1 MRDVNRT
8 GVLIVIIMGTIMAG
22 IDSSI
27 VNISLPVMSRQFNC
41 TLDEI
46 EWVITV
52 YMLSFSVLMPLTNW
66 LKNRVGFFNLYLGAI
81 VLFTI
86 GSLLCALSDNLS
98 SLLAARVIQALGG
111 GAMAPTSM
119 AIISYIFPSRVR
131 GSVLGWWGLGN
142 LVGPAIGPTL
152 GGILTEKFGWP
163 SIFYINLPIGILT
176 VYMAFKYLGI
186 LRKQPRIKLPFDL
199 AGFSTLTI
207 FLVCLQY
214 GIAKAERVGITSPQ
228 ILFTLAIAFMA
239 LIAFIII
246 DRRVKTPIID
256 LTLFSN
262 YAFVSCILVTI
273 SRAAALFGGLFLMPF
288 LLQEQ
293 MGFSEGMSGLLILP
307 NSVFMAALMPFAG
320 KWSDKHGSREI
331 SLAGILLLAL
341 SMFLFARLDKGSG
354 MNEVIITMTI
364 RGLGMGLL
372 LAPLNAAT
380 LSSVSPPE
388 VTMASSIST
397 LMQQVGGALG
407 IAMLAII
414 TQGTYN
420 EHILAGLS
428 NMQAHHFALK
438 QGFHI
443 SMVILLITLIPAWF
457 MPRRNVVRTAGEDA
471 HIDT

>member
-1 MRDVNRT
+1 
-8 GVLIVIIMGTIMAG
+8 MGTIMAG

-66 LKNRVGFFNLYLGAI
+66 LKNRIGFFNLYLGAI
-81 VLFTI
+81 IIFTI
-86 GSLLCALSDNLS
+86 GSLLCALSDNLP
-98 SLLAARVIQALGG
+98 SLLAARILQALGG

-131 GSVLGWWGLGN
+131 GTILGWWGLGN

-186 LRKQPRIKLPFDL
+186 LRKQPRVKLPFDL
-199 AGFSTLTI
+199 AGFSMLTI

-228 ILFTLAIAFMA
+228 ILFTLAIAFIA
-239 LIAFIII
+239 LIAFIIV
-246 DRRVKTPIID
+246 DRRVKTPIMD
-256 LTLFSN
+256 LELFSN
-262 YAFVSCILVTI
+262 YSFVSCILVTI

-293 MGFSEGMSGLLILP
+293 MGYSEGMSGLLILP
-307 NSVFMAALMPFAG
+307 NSVFMAVLMPFAG

-341 SMFLFARLDKGSG
+341 SMFLFAGLDKGSG
-354 MNEVIITMTI
+354 INSVIITMTI

-380 LSSVSPPE
+380 LSAVRPAE

-414 TQGTYN
+414 TQDTYN
-420 EHILAGLS
+420 KHILEGLP

-457 MPRRNVVRTAGEDA
+457 MPRRNVVRTTGGDEA

>member
-8 GVLIVIIMGTIMAG
+8 GILIVIIMGTIMAG

-66 LKNRVGFFNLYLGAI
+66 LKNRIGFFNLYLGAI
-81 VLFTI
+81 SLFTI
-86 GSLLCALSDNLS
+86 GSLFCALSNDLP
-98 SLLAARVIQALGG
+98 SLLVARVVQALGG

-119 AIISYIFPSRVR
+119 AIISYVFPARVR
-131 GSVLGWWGLGN
+131 GTILGWWGLGN

-152 GGILTEKFGWP
+152 GGILTEHFGWP
-163 SIFYINLPIGILT
+163 SIFYINLPIGVLT
-176 VYMAFKYLGI
+176 VVMAFKYLGI
-186 LRKQPRIKLPFDL
+186 LKKQAKIKLPFDL
-199 AGFSTLTI
+199 AGFTTLTI
-207 FLVCLQY
+207 FLVGLQY
-214 GIAKAERVGITSPQ
+214 GIAKAERVGLSSPQ
-228 ILFTLAIAFMA
+228 IIITLVIAFIS

-246 DRRVKTPIID
+246 DRRVKAPIID
-256 LTLFSN
+256 LQLFKN

-320 KWSDKHGSREI
+320 KWSDRHGSREI
-331 SLAGILLLAL
+331 SMAGLVLLAA
-341 SMFLFARLDKGSG
+341 SMFLFARLDAGSSVRS
-354 MNEVIITMTI
+354 VIITMTI

-372 LAPLNAAT
+372 LAPLNSAT
-380 LSSVSPPE
+380 ISAVRPPE

-414 TQGTYN
+414 TQGAYN
-420 EHILAGLS
+420 GHVLNGVS
-428 NMQAHHFALK
+428 NMQAHHLALK

-443 SMVILLITLIPAWF
+443 SMIILLVTLVPAWF
-457 MPRRNVVRTAGEDA
+457 MPRRNIVRKDDEAA